1 MHGSRR
7 QTAARFASH
16 NLDLPAHRRCLA
28 GKAGGRP
35 VHGAAF
41 VAYSRHAYTFTVPLM
56 QPITCDVCR
65 QLALSHDVVNY
76 GSTVGGYQQLCGRC
90 FNEAAAS
97 RLGLQGFEHVVFEPV
112 RMVDGHG
119 AEHEFQFRTRLFG
132 PGMAIDAF
140 ELRDGSPAGYE
151 FQVIGEPDGDPL
163 ELLGKL
169 IGKMRRA
176 LALTHLLDTDHGPQ
190 VNDRLILRGTVDS
203 DPDEDHRVPMVVIDG
218 REISWDELG
227 RMVAAFEGWQFK
239 LEFRN
244 RSEEV

>member
-1 MHGSRR
+1 
-7 QTAARFASH
+7 
-16 NLDLPAHRRCLA
+16 
-28 GKAGGRP
+28 
-35 VHGAAF
+35 
-41 VAYSRHAYTFTVPLM
+41 M
-56 QPITCDVCR
+56 QPITCDACR
-65 QLALSHDVVNY
+65 QPALSHDVVNY
-76 GSTVGGYQQLCGRC
+76 GSMEGGYRQLCGRC

-112 RMVDGHG
+112 RMVDERG

-151 FQVIGEPDGDPL
+151 FQVIGEPDD
-163 ELLGKL
+163 
-169 IGKMRRA
+169 
-176 LALTHLLDTDHGPQ
+176 
-190 VNDRLILRGTVDS
+190 DR
-203 DPDEDHRVPMVVIDG
+203 RVPMVVIDG

-239 LEFRN
+239 LEFLD

>member
-1 MHGSRR
+1 MRCSNRRGAGRARR
-7 QTAARFASH
+7 QRRVREAARDATRAPFAWHHERASADR
-16 NLDLPAHRRCLA
+16 LAHHSDRPRRAHQARGGA
-28 GKAGGRP
+28 GHRDAQAGR
-35 VHGAAF
+35 
-41 VAYSRHAYTFTVPLM
+41 
-56 QPITCDVCR
+56 
-65 QLALSHDVVNY
+65 
-76 GSTVGGYQQLCGRC
+76 
-90 FNEAAAS
+90 
-97 RLGLQGFEHVVFEPV
+97 
-112 RMVDGHG
+112 G

-151 FQVIGEPDGDPL
+151 FQVIGEPDEDPL

-176 LALTHLLDTDHGPQ
+176 LALTHLEDTDHGPQ

-239 LEFRN
+239 LEFRD